1 MSQRSEISHGRLD
14 AHNRRLPA
22 AVGHAALSIG
32 SDHWELFLFGVTRVG
47 REAFIQLTLL
57 GPRECTITVRAP
69 SATVQSVTDGQIL
82 DVVSDW
88 LLSGD
93 VKPHVYLELPA
104 AAAPGG
110 RVSS

>member
-1 MSQRSEISHGRLD
+1 MSHRSEISHWRLD
-14 AHNRRLPA
+14 EHNRQLPP
-22 AVGHAALSIG
+22 AVGYAALLIG
-32 SDHWELFLFGVTRVG
+32 SDHWDVFIFGVTRVG

-69 SATVQSVTDGQIL
+69 SAMVQGVTERQIL
-82 DVVSDW
+82 DLVRDW

-93 VKPHVYLELPA
+93 VKPHVYLELPG